1 MKSVSS
7 LEIISYYTGI
17 MVLCIASLMA
27 IPLLFSLAFTEWN
40 PILDFLISIAISVL
54 IGLSMLVAGRRTKET
69 RANIQWKHGFIV
81 ASLSWIILMFL
92 SAIPYYLSGHTL
104 SFLDASFDVMSGF
117 TTTGMVLTQDIDH
130 ISVGLNIW
138 RHIVTFI
145 GGQGMV
151 VLALTFLVR
160 ETGGAYKFYVGEGKD
175 IELLPNVKGT
185 ARTIWKIS
193 LVYMAFGTFALWIN
207 GMLIGLKPVSAFLH
221 GLYIF
226 QSAWSTGGFAPN
238 SQNIMYYHSIS
249 YETVSMVIFILGSL
263 NFGLHYAIWQG
274 KRKEIVRNIETQS
287 FFITSFL
294 AIVLALAGLSKL
306 SVYADAV
313 SGFRRV
319 VFNVLS
325 AHTTTGFGSIYAR
338 QFALEWGDFG
348 ILIMVL
354 VMLIGGSACSTAGGF
369 KGLRVGVVFKGLI
382 MDVRKLLSSERS
394 MKVYKFHHIKDQ
406 ILEDSF
412 VKASSIIILCYTL
425 LFTIG
430 TMLAVYYGYPLASAA
445 FESASITGNV
455 GLSIGITS
463 PAMPTVMKI
472 YYIFAMYLGRLEFL
486 SVFALIGYL
495 IGGIKKACLHPLD
508 YLKSSFSAS
517 SR

>member
-1 MKSVSS
+1 
-7 LEIISYYTGI
+7 
-17 MVLCIASLMA
+17 
-27 IPLLFSLAFTEWN
+27 
-40 PILDFLISIAISVL
+40 
-54 IGLSMLVAGRRTKET
+54 
-69 RANIQWKHGFIV
+69 
-81 ASLSWIILMFL
+81 
-92 SAIPYYLSGHTL
+92 
-104 SFLDASFDVMSGF
+104 
-117 TTTGMVLTQDIDH
+117 
-130 ISVGLNIW
+130 
-138 RHIVTFI
+138 
-145 GGQGMV
+145 
-151 VLALTFLVR
+151 
-160 ETGGAYKFYVGEGKD
+160 
-175 IELLPNVKGT
+175 
-185 ARTIWKIS
+185 
-193 LVYMAFGTFALWIN
+193 
-207 GMLIGLKPVSAFLH
+207 
-221 GLYIF
+221 
-226 QSAWSTGGFAPN
+226 
-238 SQNIMYYHSIS
+238 
-249 YETVSMVIFILGSL
+249 MVIFILGSL

-274 KRKEIVRNIETQS
+274 KRKEIIRNIETQS

-294 AIVLALAGLSKL
+294 AIVLALAGLARL
-306 SVYADAV
+306 SVYQDAV

-319 VFNVLS
+319 VFNILS
-325 AHTTTGFGSIYAR
+325 AHTTTGLGSIYAR

-348 ILIMVL
+348 ILIMII

-412 VKASSIIILCYTL
+412 VKASSIIILCYAL

-463 PAMPTVMKI
+463 PAMPTAMKI
-472 YYIFAMYLGRLEFL
+472 YYIIAMYLGRLEFL

-495 IGGIKKACLHPLD
+495 IGGVKKACLQPLNS
-508 YLKSSFSAS
+508 LKSSFSAS